1 MKAGEKGT
9 TEDEMIGWHHQLDGH
24 EFEWRKRHNASWDP
38 LDFGVNVYYSWVCY
52 SGPFT
57 KGSLR
62 LGQCKAEHGSRTR
75 L

>member
-1 MKAGEKGT
+1 MRGDLFPDMEKEAQCFVGPS
-9 TEDEMIGWHHQLDGH
+9 G
-24 EFEWRKRHNASWDP
+24 
-38 LDFGVNVYYSWVCY
+38 FGVNIYYSWVCY

-57 KGSLR
+57 KQSVR